1 MALRAGQSYTTDN
14 GTTTVIQ
21 GALTPE
27 QTAWW
32 NRSGTPNYLTLTPA
46 QKLYIALCQKGM
58 HLQQALKSCDLK
70 EKKAAEA
77 KKVLRTLDKQG
88 EPRVN
93 ADGVVK
99 QVTRLSLPEQRLYLE
114 ICLIGRPLPE
124 SFGLTDELEAQQ
136 ALNILNADRTPR
148 VNDYGVV
155 THITRPSFVGANL
168 QEYDLRGADLRGAE
182 MWRAEMQRAQLQG
195 ADLRYADLR
204 GADLYK
210 AQMQG
215 ADLRDADLRWA
226 FLRRAK
232 LQGSDLRDAD
242 LQEALLH
249 YADLR
254 GADLQD
260 AEMQRAKLDGS
271 DISGANFK
279 DAKNLNTA
287 SLNLA
292 FYCQDNPPKNLAGAL
307 NGVQEKKRP
316 MALTRQEY
324 DKVCRLRNSNNL
336 SAFEQE
342 LDRLRDVCNKRI
354 DSQPQVDTAVDAA
367 KAKFEWCKPLVS
379 TKVAIMFSQ
388 GFNPQT
394 RAAWY
399 GNSVGG
405 KVLRGISHGLEF
417 LNNHLGDRRGR

>member
-46 QKLYIALCQKGM
+46 QDLYIALCKNGF
-58 HLQQALKSCDLK
+58 HLKKALESCGLK

-77 KKVLRTLDKQG
+77 KQVLRTLD
-88 EPRVN
+88 
-93 ADGVVK
+93 ADSVVK
-99 QVTRLSLPEQRLYLE
+99 QVTRLSLPAQRLYLE
-114 ICLIGRPLPE
+114 LCLNGMHLLE

-155 THITRPSFVGANL
+155 THIPRPSFVGANL
-168 QEYDLRGADLRGAE
+168 QEYDLRGADLQRANL
-182 MWRAEMQRAQLQG
+182 WRAEMQRAQLQG

-215 ADLRDADLRWA
+215 ADLR
-226 FLRRAK
+226 RAN
-232 LQGSDLRDAD
+232 LY
-242 LQEALLH
+242 EALLRH
-249 YADLR
+249 ADLR

-271 DISGANFK
+271 DISGANFNNV
-279 DAKNLNTA
+279 KNLDSA
-287 SLNLA
+287 SLDLA
-292 FYCQDNPPKNLAGAL
+292 FYCQDNPPKNLAEAL
-307 NGVQEKKRP
+307 NGVDANKRP
-316 MALTRQEY
+316 MALTKQEY
-324 DKVCRLRNSNNL
+324 DNVCRLRTSNNW
-336 SAFEQE
+336 SAFGRE
-342 LDRLRDVCNKRI
+342 LGRLRGVCNERI

-388 GFNPQT
+388 GFDAPT

-399 GNSVGG
+399 GEGAGG
-405 KVLRGISHGLEF
+405 KVLQKISDGLEF
-417 LNNHLGDRRGR
+417 LNNHLGYRGNR